1 MQGLFKSSKLFLSKH
16 ASTILTCA
24 GGAGVVVTSV
34 MAAKATPKALALVKE
49 ANEKNEELTKFDYVI
64 AALPAYIPAIVAGV
78 STIACIFGANVLNKR
93 VQASLV
99 SAYALLNSSYN
110 DYRAKAVE
118 LYGDEADDKI
128 KEGAA
133 KDKYTGDRKL
143 KDSDKQLFY
152 DDYSGRYFESTIEDV
167 LQAEYNLNRRMTQAG
182 RAFLN
187 DFYNELGLSETE
199 YGNYLGWSA
208 GQLMETHW
216 SPCVM
221 FGHFKFT
228 FDDGL
233 ECTIITLESD
243 PTHDFTEY

>member
-16 ASTILTCA
+16 ASTILTCV
-24 GGAGVVVTSV
+24 GGAGVVATSV
-34 MAAKATPKALALVKE
+34 MAAKATPKALALVEE
-49 ANEKNEELTKFDYVI
+49 AKGKNEELTKLDYVV
-64 AALPAYIPAIVAGV
+64 AALPAYIPAIVTGV
-78 STIACIFGANVLNKR
+78 STIACIFGANILNKR
-93 VQASLV
+93 AQASLA

-110 DYRAKAVE
+110 DYRAKTVE

-128 KEGAA
+128 KEGVA
-133 KDKYTGDRKL
+133 KDKYAGDRKL

-167 LQAEYNLNRRMTQAG
+167 LQAEYNLNRKMALSG
-182 RAFLN
+182 EAFLN

-208 GQLMETHW
+208 GQLKEMHW
-216 SPCVM
+216 NPRVE
-221 FGHFKFT
+221 FGHSKFT

-243 PTHDFTEY
+243 PTHNFTEY

>member
-1 MQGLFKSSKLFLSKH
+1 MQGLFKSLKLFLNKH
-16 ASTILTCA
+16 ASTILTCV
-24 GGAGVVVTSV
+24 GGVGVVATSV
-34 MAAKATPKALALVKE
+34 MAAKATPKALALAEE
-49 ANEKNEELTKFDYVI
+49 AKEKNEELTKLDYVI
-64 AALPAYIPAIVAGV
+64 VALPAYIPAIVIGM

-93 VQASLV
+93 MQASLA

-110 DYRAKAVE
+110 DYRAKAIE
-118 LYGDEADDKI
+118 LYGDEADNKI
-128 KEGAA
+128 KEGVA
-133 KDKYTGDRKL
+133 KGKYTSDGKL

-167 LQAEYNLNRRMTQAG
+167 LQAEYNLNRKVTKAG
-182 RAFLN
+182 GAFLN
-187 DFYNELGLSETE
+187 DFYNELGLPETE
-199 YGNYLGWSA
+199 YGDYLGWSA

-216 SPCVM
+216 DPWVE
-221 FGHFKFT
+221 FGHSKFI

>member
-1 MQGLFKSSKLFLSKH
+1 MQGLFENAKLFLNKH
-16 ASTILTCA
+16 ASTILTCV
-24 GGAGVVVTSV
+24 GGVGVVATSV
-34 MAAKATPKALALVKE
+34 MAAKATPKALALAE
-49 ANEKNEELTKFDYVI
+49 AAKEKNEEFTKLDYVV
-64 AALPAYIPAIVAGV
+64 AALPAYIPAIVTGV
-78 STIACIFGANVLNKR
+78 STIACIFGANILNKR
-93 VQASLV
+93 AQASLV

-128 KEGAA
+128 KEGVA
-133 KDKYTGDRKL
+133 KDKHTGDGKL

-167 LQAEYNLNRRMTQAG
+167 LQAEYNLNRKVALTG
-182 RAFLN
+182 GAFLN

-199 YGNYLGWSA
+199 YGNYIGWSA
-208 GQLMETHW
+208 GQLKEMHW
-216 SPCVM
+216 NPRVEFS
-221 FGHFKFT
+221 HSKFT